1 MKPFEVKLVLPVVVP
16 LLEVIKGLVRDLQ
29 ATPAIPGDPVPAADS
44 ELSEAWRSELLT
56 GQRGDLELFMSLFGD
71 EFINEGVIAFDASNA
86 EAVIR
91 SCSAVRLRLRERH
104 LKGVGDETL
113 ESGDVNLDS
122 LPDDLRKA
130 FMCYLFLATLQELI
144 ITRLDDAAP

>member
-16 LLEVIKGLVRDLQ
+16 LLDVIQGLVQDLKT
-29 ATPAIPGDPVPAADS
+29 APAIPGEAVPAADS

-56 GQRGDLELFMSLFGD
+56 SQRGDLELFMALFGD

-91 SCSAVRLRLRERH
+91 SCSAVRLRLRERS
-104 LKGVGDETL
+104 LKQVGDEALEAGEVELETL
-113 ESGDVNLDS
+113 PE
-122 LPDDLRKA
+122 DLRKA

-144 ITRLDDAAP
+144 ISRLDDGAP